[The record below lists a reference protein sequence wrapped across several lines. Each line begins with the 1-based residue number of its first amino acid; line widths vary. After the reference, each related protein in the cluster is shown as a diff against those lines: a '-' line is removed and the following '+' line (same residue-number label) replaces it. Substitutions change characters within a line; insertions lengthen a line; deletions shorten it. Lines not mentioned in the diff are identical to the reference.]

1 MVRASNRYLE
11 GHLLD
16 SDNIQLTT
24 IAIYF
29 LIKLIIN
36 RWAWALVPQGWW
48 SREMH
53 SREGGIH
60 GNPEAAITHLGTVTL
75 KDSAEYLPNHNVTL
89 TPTLWRAD
97 QTKIAKLLSE
107 RAWEMSLANDS
118 KQQTAC
124 RGGPRVSGCPECQS
138 GPGPCEGPGPPR
150 ALCGPREWADAYR
163 RHKLSLRTPKASK
176 GCRRAL
182 LRD

>member
-16 SDNIQLTT
+16 SYNIQLT

-29 LIKLIIN
+29 LIKLIIT
-36 RWAWALVPQGWW
+36 RWAWVLVPQSWW
-48 SREMH
+48 SQEMH
-53 SREGGIH
+53 SRVGGIH
-60 GNPEAAITHLGTVTL
+60 GNPEAAITHLGTITL
-75 KDSAEYLPNHNVTL
+75 KDSAEYLLNHDENL

-97 QTKIAKLLSE
+97 RTKIAKLLSE

-124 RGGPRVSGCPECQS
+124 RGGPRVSGCPEYRG
-138 GPGPCEGPGPPR
+138 GPGPGPPR
-150 ALCGPREWADAYR
+150 ALCGPREWAGAYK